1 MQTPGKTHKA
11 WDKIIV
17 ALSEFDYL
25 TAHQLTR
32 LLYSLSSLKYVQEL
46 LKALMDASL
55 VTAVGGKA
63 VNMPRVY
70 TLSGTGRH
78 YAASLGAPKTQR
90 FRPSEEAEKGR
101 NPYFLEHT
109 IAVVDVLISARLLSQ
124 THPAITLTRML
135 TERQLR
141 RRIYVELPEKI
152 CIEPDA
158 GCEFVVSETQHNDR
172 QTWRDFFHI
181 EVYRNLPPVP
191 QRFKQKIQGYVT
203 YALTRQHK
211 ALFQTP
217 ALSIAVIAATDTQNA
232 ALKRWTEEALQ
243 EMERPEEG
251 EWFFFCSLNPA
262 TASPE
267 GLFLTPI
274 WEQAFSTTKTPL
286 LVLE

>member
-1 MQTPGKTHKA
+1 M
-11 WDKIIV
+11 V
-17 ALSEFDYL
+17 
-25 TAHQLTR
+25 
-32 LLYSLSSLKYVQEL
+32 
-46 LKALMDASL
+46 
-55 VTAVGGKA
+55 
-63 VNMPRVY
+63 
-70 TLSGTGRH
+70 
-78 YAASLGAPKTQR
+78 
-90 FRPSEEAEKGR
+90 
-101 NPYFLEHT
+101 
-109 IAVVDVLISARLLSQ
+109 
-124 THPAITLTRML
+124 
-135 TERQLR
+135 TERELKR
-141 RRIYVELPEKI
+141 KIYAELPERI

-158 GCEFVVSETQHNDR
+158 SCEFEITETHHNSQR
-172 QTWRDFFHI
+172 TWRDFFHI

-217 ALSIAVIAATDTQNA
+217 ALSIAVIAATDIQNA

-267 GLFLTPI
+267 DLFLTPI